1 MLECFTESLTS
12 LPYKG
17 APADVLAREKAI
29 EETVESGVLGGSVKS
44 KSSDKH

>member
-1 MLECFTESLTS
+1 MFYRVTYQS

-29 EETVESGVLGGSVKS
+29 EETVESGVLGGSVLSKS
-44 KSSDKH
+44 YSSDKH